1 MMNKD
6 DRANYNF
13 QKIIFL
19 VAVLLFLM
27 KFAAWYITSSVAI
40 LTDALESITNMLAG
54 AFTLFSLYLSAKPK
68 DHNHPHGHGKIEF
81 VSASVEGTLVLVAG
95 VVIIYEGVK
104 RLIDSSGELTSLGS
118 GLILIALTAIINYI
132 VGFYAI
138 RRGRKYNVLPLVAG
152 GQHLHSDTYST
163 VGIILGLTLVW
174 LTGWQWLDAAI
185 ALLFGGIII
194 YNGIKILRES
204 IAGIMDEADEDL
216 IEEFTEVI
224 NENRSPYWVDLHKVR
239 FIKYGNHVHLDA
251 HLTLPWY
258 LNMREAH
265 TELDKMK
272 KILEHKFGEKHEMYI
287 HTDDCKPFS
296 CEICPLK
303 ECAHRQMKF
312 VDTIQWT
319 AKLISEDQRHS
330 IKYLAEQKIQQPDVP
345 VNPH

>member
-1 MMNKD
+1 MNKD
-6 DRANYNF
+6 DKANYNF
-13 QKIIFL
+13 QKIIFV
-19 VAVLLFLM
+19 VAVLLFLI
-27 KFAAWYITSSVAI
+27 KLTAWYLTSSVAI
-40 LTDALESITNMLAG
+40 LTDTLESITNMLAA

-81 VSASVEGTLVLVAG
+81 ISASVEGTLIFVAG
-95 VVIIYEGVK
+95 IIIIYEGIK
-104 RLIDSSGELTSLGS
+104 RLLDSDGALTNLSSGLV
-118 GLILIALTAIINYI
+118 LITITAVINYI

-138 RRGRKYNVLPLVAG
+138 RRGKKYNVLPLIAG
-152 GQHLHSDTYST
+152 GKHLHSDTYST
-163 VGIILGLTLVW
+163 VGIILGLLLVW

-194 YNGIKILRES
+194 HSGIQILRES

-224 NENRSPYWVDLHKVR
+224 NQNRSPYWIDLHKVR

-265 TELDKMK
+265 VELDKMK
-272 KILEHKFGEKHEMYI
+272 DVLVQKFGDKHEMYI

-296 CEICPLK
+296 CQICSLK
-303 ECAHRQMKF
+303 DCAQRKMKF
-312 VDTIQWT
+312 VGSIEWT
-319 AKLISEDQRHS
+319 PKLISEDQRHD
-330 IKYLAEQKIQQPDVP
+330 IRDLEEQRIERFEQIAP
-345 VNPH
+345 

>member
-81 VSASVEGTLVLVAG
+81 VSASVEGTLILVAG
-95 VVIIYEGVK
+95 AVIIYEGIK
-104 RLIDSSGELTSLGS
+104 RLIDNSGELTSLGS
-118 GLILIALTAIINYI
+118 GLILIALTAIINYV

-138 RRGRKYNVLPLVAG
+138 RRGKKYNVLPLVAG

-163 VGIILGLTLVW
+163 VGIILGLALVW

-265 TELDKMK
+265 IELDKMK
-272 KILEHKFGEKHEMYI
+272 NVLKQKFGDKHEMYI

-303 ECAHRQMKF
+303 ECAQRQLKF
-312 VDTIQWT
+312 VGTVEWT

-330 IKYLAEQKIQQPDVP
+330 IKDLVEQKNPQPDVP
-345 VNPH
+345 IVH